1 MQAFFPKITISIA
14 IEKKGASMSHP
25 QRFQRTPLAAA
36 LGVALLPLVASP
48 VHAQLEEV
56 VVTATKQEASLQ
68 DVPVAVSALT
78 EESLNQRGVSNFNDY
93 LIELPNVSAGGAG
106 PGQSTMYIRGVAST
120 TPNLTTSGV
129 AGLSPNVA
137 LYLDEQ
143 PMAQPGRNLDIYITD
158 INRVEVLAGP
168 QGTLFGASS
177 QAGVVRLITNK
188 PDPSGF
194 YGRVQAG
201 ASTMTDGEANYNLSA
216 MLNIPVSDNF
226 AIRGVVFTDEKGG
239 YIDNVAGTRTA
250 AESARF
256 RPGSTV
262 RSNGTEVG
270 FRGGFQAGA
279 DLSNVTFLAANNS
292 ASGLVE
298 DDFNDTSYTGGRIA
312 AQWDINDN
320 WRISAGAMAQ
330 KIESDGT
337 FYTDPNLADD
347 YQIQRFER
355 EFVEDEYTNFHWT
368 VEGRIGALEVLY
380 TGAFTERETDQ
391 RTDYS
396 DYLFIGQYIPY
407 YICDYY
413 VSYTGFSPLGAGIPS
428 GTCQAPNLFTT
439 NKVDSEFT
447 SHEIRFSTDQEARFR
462 ITAGGFFSEM
472 ELTEMVDFS
481 YPGNK
486 FVDAWGGGYNGTGFG
501 FAENSNYPYDGQGG
515 YKVGAGPY
523 PRDTVFRNDILRTD
537 DRMGIFGE
545 VTFDLTDTVS
555 ITGGLRWF
563 DYEVD
568 LAGSAN
574 SSFYNM
580 SGTDY
585 NKFGTNIND
594 LYDGDQSIRW
604 TYAGFFP
611 YDASPVYTPDNLPSQ
626 DDPNYQR
633 IVNSIYAPD
642 KAEDDGVIGKVTVS
656 WRPNDDHLWYVTW
669 SEGFRTGLLNRPGGA
684 VQSATGYTVPFDVKS
699 DELVNIELGWKLD
712 MLGNTLR
719 FNGSLFFLDISDL
732 QTTIFDTSI
741 VNLFFSDNA
750 ADAEVTGLEGDITWA
765 PTSNLTMGAAF
776 SFLDTEITETLTP
789 STDVQK
795 GLDLAYAPEFQG
807 NVWMRYE
814 WTMGNGWTAHFMPSI
829 SHSGKSYSDII
840 TINRM
845 EVPSWT
851 MANVTAGVTSDK
863 WMLEMFVTN
872 LTDEQVVTGANYVN
886 DRERLALAPPTT
898 LGVRVSFDF

>member
-1 MQAFFPKITISIA
+1 
-14 IEKKGASMSHP
+14 MSHP
-25 QRFQRTPLAAA
+25 HRFQRTPLAAA
-36 LGVALLPLVASP
+36 LSVAVLPLVASP

-68 DVPVAVSALT
+68 DVAVAVSALT
-78 EESLNQRGVSNFNDY
+78 EESLNQRGVSNFADY

-194 YGRVQAG
+194 FGRVQAG
-201 ASTMTDGEANYNLSA
+201 ASGMKDGEANYNINA
-216 MLNIPVSDNF
+216 MLNIPLSDNF

-239 YIDNVAGTRTA
+239 YIDNVSGTRTA

-256 RPGSTV
+256 RPGSAI

-270 FRGGFQAGA
+270 FRGGFQQGVT
-279 DLSNVTFLAANNS
+279 DFSNVTFLEANN
-292 ASGLVE
+292 AALVE
-298 DDFNDTSYTGGRIA
+298 DDFNDTTYSGGRIA

-320 WRISAGAMAQ
+320 WRLSAGAMAQ

-337 FYTDPNLADD
+337 FYADPNLSDD
-347 YQIQRFER
+347 YQIQRFEK
-355 EFVEDEYTNFHWT
+355 EFVEDEYTNVHWT
-368 VEGRIGALEVLY
+368 IEGRIGALEVLY

-413 VSYTGFSPLGAGIPS
+413 VSYTTYSPAGAGTPS
-428 GTCQAPNLFTT
+428 GTCQAPNLYTT

-447 SHEIRFSTDQEARFR
+447 SHEVRFSTDQDASIRV
-462 ITAGGFFSEM
+462 TAGAFFSEM
-472 ELTEMVDFS
+472 ELTEDVNFS
-481 YPGNK
+481 YPGSK
-486 FVDAWGGGYNGTGFG
+486 FVNVWGGGYNGTGFG
-501 FAENSNYPYDGQGG
+501 FPTNYNYPYDGQGG
-515 YKVGAGPY
+515 YNVGSGPY
-523 PRDTVFRNDILRTD
+523 PRDTIFRNDILRTD
-537 DRMGIFGE
+537 DRMGVFGE
-545 VTFDLTDTVS
+545 VTFDLTDSLS

-563 DYEVD
+563 EYEVD

-574 SSFYNM
+574 GSFYNM

-604 TYAGFFP
+604 TYSGFFP
-611 YDASPVYTPDNLPSQ
+611 YEASPVYTPNNLPSE
-626 DDPNYQR
+626 DDSNYQR

-642 KAEDDGVIGKVTVS
+642 VAEDDGVIGKVTLS
-656 WRPNDDHLWYVTW
+656 WRPNDDQLWYVTW

-684 VQSATGYTVPFDVKS
+684 YQAANDYTVPFEVMS
-699 DELVNIELGWKLD
+699 DELINVELGWKLD
-712 MLGNTLR
+712 ILDNTLR
-719 FNGSLFFLDISDL
+719 INGSVFFLDISDL

-741 VNLFFSDNA
+741 VNLFFSENA
-750 ADAEVTGLEGDITWA
+750 ADAEVTGLEADITYA
-765 PTSNLTMGAAF
+765 PSAGLTMGAAF
-776 SFLDTEITETLTP
+776 SVLDSEVTDTKTP
-789 STDVQK
+789 STDVVE
-795 GLDLAYAPEFQG
+795 GMELAYAPKFQG
-807 NVWMRYE
+807 NVWVRYE
-814 WTMGNGWTAHFMPSI
+814 WAMANGWMGHVMPSI
-829 SHSGKSYSDII
+829 SHSAKSYSDII

-845 EVPSWT
+845 DVPNWT
-851 MANVTAGVTSDK
+851 MVNFSAGIASED
-863 WMLEMFVTN
+863 WMIEAFVTN

>member
-1 MQAFFPKITISIA
+1 
-14 IEKKGASMSHP
+14 MSHP
-25 QRFQRTPLAAA
+25 PRFQRTPLAAA

-68 DVPVAVSALT
+68 DVPIAVSALT
-78 EESLNQRGVSNFNDY
+78 EQSLNQRGVSNFSDY

-106 PGQSTMYIRGVAST
+106 PGQNTMYIRGVAST

-129 AGLSPNVA
+129 AGLSPNVS

-143 PMAQPGRNLDIYITD
+143 PMAQPGRNLDIYIAD

-188 PDPSGF
+188 PDTSGF

-201 ASTMTDGEANYNLSA
+201 ASTMRDGEGNYNLNV
-216 MLNIPVSDNF
+216 MMNIPVSDNF
-226 AIRGVVFTDEKGG
+226 AIRGVVYTDEKGG
-239 YIDNVAGTRTA
+239 YIDNVAGTRST

-256 RPGSTV
+256 RSRDTI
-262 RSNGTEVG
+262 RSNGTAVG
-270 FRGGFQAGA
+270 FRGGFQADEGLPGRNPDISNVNFILANNA
-279 DLSNVTFLAANNS
+279 DL
-292 ASGLVE
+292 VE
-298 DDFNDTSYTGGRIA
+298 VDFNDTSYTGGRIA
-312 AQWDINDN
+312 AQWDVNDS

-337 FYTDPNLADD
+337 FYTDPNLSDD
-347 YQIQRFER
+347 YQIQRFEQ

-368 VEGRIGALEVLY
+368 IEGRIGALEVLY

-407 YICDYY
+407 YTCDYY
-413 VSYTGFSPLGAGIPS
+413 VSYTWYAPGGVPT
-428 GTCQAPNLFTT
+428 GTCQAPNLYTT

-447 SHEIRFSTDQEARFR
+447 SHEIRFSTDQDAR
-462 ITAGGFFSEM
+462 IKVTAGAFFSEM
-472 ELTEMVDFS
+472 ELTEIVDFS

-486 FVDAWGGGYNGTGFG
+486 FVNSWGGGYNGTGFG
-501 FAENSNYPYDGQGG
+501 FPDNYNYPYDGQGG
-515 YKVGAGPY
+515 YKVGNGPY
-523 PRDTVFRNDILRTD
+523 PRDTIFRNDILRTD
-537 DRMGIFGE
+537 DRTGVFGE
-545 VTFDLTDTVS
+545 ITFDLTDSLS
-555 ITGGLRWF
+555 ITGGVRWF
-563 DYEVD
+563 EYEVD

-574 SSFYNM
+574 GSFYNM
-580 SGTDY
+580 AGTDY

-594 LYDGDQSIRW
+594 LYDGDESIRW
-604 TYAGFFP
+604 TYSGFFP
-611 YDASPVYTPDNLPSQ
+611 YEDSPVFSPDNMP
-626 DDPNYQR
+626 DPANYSASEYQR

-642 KAEDDGVIGKVTVS
+642 VAEDDGVIGKVTLS
-656 WRPNDDHLWYVTW
+656 WRPNDDQLWYVTW

-684 VQSATGYTVPFDVKS
+684 YQAENDYTVPFEVMS
-699 DELVNIELGWKLD
+699 DELINIELGWKLD
-712 MLGNTLR
+712 LLDNTLR
-719 FNGSLFFLDISDL
+719 FNGSVFRLDISDL

-765 PTSNLTMGAAF
+765 PTSNLTMGASF
-776 SFLDTEITETLTP
+776 SFLDSEITETLTP
-789 STDVQK
+789 SSDVQE

-807 NVWMRYE
+807 NIWARYE
-814 WTMGNGWTAHFMPSI
+814 WATGNGWTAHFMPSVT
-829 SHSGKSYSDII
+829 HSAKSYSDII

-863 WMLEMFVTN
+863 WMLEVFVTN
-872 LTDEQVVTGANYVN
+872 LTNEKVVTGANYVN

-898 LGVRVSFDF
+898 LGMRVAFDF

>member
-1 MQAFFPKITISIA
+1 
-14 IEKKGASMSHP
+14 MSHP

-36 LGVALLPLVASP
+36 LGVALLPLVSSP

-68 DVPVAVSALT
+68 DVPIAVSALT
-78 EESLNQRGVSNFNDY
+78 EESLNQRGVSNFSDY

-194 YGRVQAG
+194 FGRVQAG
-201 ASTMTDGEANYNLSA
+201 ASTMKDGEANYNINA
-216 MLNIPVSDNF
+216 MLNIPLSDNF

-256 RPGSTV
+256 RPGSAV

-270 FRGGFQAGA
+270 FRGGFQQGVT
-279 DLSNVTFLAANNS
+279 DFSNVTFLEANN
-292 ASGLVE
+292 AALVE
-298 DDFNDTSYTGGRIA
+298 DDFNDTTYNGGRIA

-337 FYTDPNLADD
+337 FYTDPNLSDD

-355 EFVEDEYTNFHWT
+355 EFVEDEYTNVHWT
-368 VEGRIGALEVLY
+368 IEGRIGALEVLY
-380 TGAFTERETDQ
+380 TGAFTDRETDQ

-413 VSYTGFSPLGAGIPS
+413 VSYTTYSPAGAGTPS

-447 SHEIRFSTDQEARFR
+447 SHEIRFSTDQDKRFR
-462 ITAGGFFSEM
+462 VTAGGFFSEM
-472 ELTEMVDFS
+472 ELTEIVDFS
-481 YPGNK
+481 YPGSK
-486 FVDAWGGGYNGTGFG
+486 FVNAWGGGWDGTGVG
-501 FAENSNYPYDGQGG
+501 FAQNFNYPYDGQGG
-515 YKVGAGPY
+515 YKPGAGPY
-523 PRDTVFRNDILRTD
+523 PRDTVFRNDVLRTD
-537 DRMGIFGE
+537 DRMGVFGE

-555 ITGGLRWF
+555 VTGGLRWY

-574 SSFYNM
+574 AGFCGM
-580 SGTDY
+580 SGEDRNAY
-585 NKFGTNIND
+585 GTNIND

-604 TYAGFFP
+604 TYSSCGAFDGK
-611 YDASPVYTPDNLPSQ
+611 PVYTPNNLPDES
-626 DDPNYQR
+626 DGNYQR
-633 IVNSIYAPD
+633 IMNSIYAPD

-656 WRPNDDHLWYVTW
+656 WRPNDDQMLYATW

-684 VQSATGYTVPFDVKS
+684 VQSVTGYTVPFDVTS
-699 DELVNIELGWKLD
+699 DELVNVELGWKLD
-712 MLGNTLR
+712 MLDNTLR
-719 FNGSLFFLDISDL
+719 FNGSVFFLDISDL

-750 ADAEVTGLEGDITWA
+750 ADAEVRGLEGDITWA
-765 PTSNLTMGAAF
+765 PNSNLTMGAAF
-776 SFLDTEITETLTP
+776 SFLDTEITDTLTP
-789 STDVQK
+789 STDVQE
-795 GLDLAYAPEFQG
+795 GLELAYAPKFQG

-814 WTMGNGWTAHFMPSI
+814 WTMGNGWMAHVMPSI
-829 SHSGKSYSDII
+829 SHSAKSYSDII

-845 EVPSWT
+845 DVPSWT
-851 MANVTAGVTSDK
+851 MANVTAGVSSDK
-863 WMLEMFVTN
+863 WMVEAFVTN

>member
-1 MQAFFPKITISIA
+1 MR
-14 IEKKGASMSHP
+14 KKGASMSHP

-78 EESLNQRGVSNFNDY
+78 EESLNQRGVSNFSDY

-201 ASTMTDGEANYNLSA
+201 ASTMKDGEANYNVSA
-216 MLNIPVSDNF
+216 MLNIPLSDNF

-270 FRGGFQAGA
+270 FRGGFQAGV
-279 DLSNVTFLAANNS
+279 DLSNVNFLEANNS
-292 ASGLVE
+292 AMVE
-298 DDFNDTSYTGGRIA
+298 DDFNDTTYSGGRIA

-337 FYTDPNLADD
+337 FYTDPNLSDD

-355 EFVEDEYTNFHWT
+355 EFVEDEYTNVHWT
-368 VEGRIGALEVLY
+368 IEGRIGALEVLY

-413 VSYTGFSPLGAGIPS
+413 VSYTSFSPAGAGIPS
-428 GTCQAPNLFTT
+428 GTCQPPNLYTT

-447 SHEIRFSTDQEARFR
+447 SHEIRFSTDQDRRFR
-462 ITAGGFFSEM
+462 VTAGGFFSEM

-481 YPGNK
+481 YPGSQL
-486 FVDAWGGGYNGTGFG
+486 VDAWGGGYNGTGFG

-537 DRMGIFGE
+537 DRMGVFGE
-545 VTFDLTDTVS
+545 VTFDLTDRLS

-611 YDASPVYTPDNLPSQ
+611 YEASPVYTPNNLPSE

-642 KAEDDGVIGKVTVS
+642 KAEDDGVIGKVTLS

-699 DELVNIELGWKLD
+699 DELINIELGWKLD
-712 MLGNTLR
+712 MLDNTLR
-719 FNGSLFFLDISDL
+719 FNGSVFFLDISDM

-750 ADAEVTGLEGDITWA
+750 ANAEVTGLEGDITWA
-765 PTSNLTMGAAF
+765 PTGNLTMGAAF
-776 SFLDTEITETLTP
+776 SFLDTEITDSLTP
-789 STDVQK
+789 STDVQE
-795 GLDLAYAPEFQG
+795 GLELAYAPEFQG

-814 WTMGNGWTAHFMPSI
+814 WTMGNGWMAHVMPSI
-829 SHSGKSYSDII
+829 SHSAKSYSDVI

-851 MANVTAGVTSDK
+851 MANVTAGVSSDK
-863 WMLEMFVTN
+863 WMVEAFVTN

>member
-1 MQAFFPKITISIA
+1 
-14 IEKKGASMSHP
+14 MSHP

-78 EESLNQRGVSNFNDY
+78 EESLNQRGVSNFSDY

-201 ASTMTDGEANYNLSA
+201 ASTMKDGEANYNINA
-216 MLNIPVSDNF
+216 MLNIPLSDNF

-239 YIDNVAGTRTA
+239 YIDNVAGTRST

-256 RPGSTV
+256 RSSDTI

-270 FRGGFQAGA
+270 FRGGFQQSR
-279 DLSNVTFLAANNS
+279 DLSNVNFIEANN
-292 ASGLVE
+292 AALVE
-298 DDFNDTSYTGGRIA
+298 DDFNDTTYSGGRIA

-337 FYTDPNLADD
+337 FYTDPNLGDD
-347 YQIQRFER
+347 YQIQRFEK
-355 EFVEDEYTNFHWT
+355 EFVEDEYTNVHWT
-368 VEGRIGALEVLY
+368 IEGRIGALEVLY

-407 YICDYY
+407 YICDYS
-413 VSYTGFSPLGAGIPS
+413 VSYGTGA

-447 SHEIRFSTDQEARFR
+447 SHEIRISTDQDARLR
-462 ITAGGFFSEM
+462 VTAGGFFSEM

-486 FVDAWGGGYNGTGFG
+486 FVVGYGGGYNGTGLG
-501 FAENSNYPYDGQGG
+501 FAENYNYPYDGQGG

-523 PRDTVFRNDILRTD
+523 PRDTIFRNDILRTD
-537 DRMGIFGE
+537 DRMGVFGE
-545 VTFDLTDTVS
+545 VTFDLTDRLS

-574 SSFYNM
+574 GSFYNM
-580 SGTDY
+580 TGTDY

-611 YDASPVYTPDNLPSQ
+611 YEASPVYTPDNLPST

-642 KAEDDGVIGKVTVS
+642 KAEDDGVIGKVTLS

-684 VQSATGYTVPFDVKS
+684 YQAANDYTVPFEVKS
-699 DELVNIELGWKLD
+699 DELINMELGWKLD

-719 FNGSLFFLDISDL
+719 FNGSIFFLDISDL

-750 ADAEVTGLEGDITWA
+750 ADAEVTGIEGDLTWA
-765 PTSNLTMGAAF
+765 PTNNLTMGAAF
-776 SFLDTEITETLTP
+776 SFLDTEITDTLTP
-789 STDVQK
+789 STDVQE
-795 GLDLAYAPEFQG
+795 GLELAYAPEFQG
-807 NVWMRYE
+807 NVWARYE
-814 WTMGNGWTAHFMPSI
+814 WTMGNGWTAHVMPSI
-829 SHSGKSYSDII
+829 SHSGSSYSDII

-845 EVPSWT
+845 DVPSWT
-851 MANVTAGVTSDK
+851 MANVTAGVTTEK
-863 WMLEMFVTN
+863 WMIEAFVTN
-872 LTDEQVVTGANYVN
+872 LTDEEVVTGANYVN

>member
-1 MQAFFPKITISIA
+1 
-14 IEKKGASMSHP
+14 MSHP

-78 EESLNQRGVSNFNDY
+78 EESLNQRGVSNFSDY

-201 ASTMTDGEANYNLSA
+201 ASTMKDGEANYNINA
-216 MLNIPVSDNF
+216 MLNIPLSDNF

-256 RPGSTV
+256 RPGSTI

-279 DLSNVTFLAANNS
+279 DLGRVNFLEANNS
-292 ASGLVE
+292 AMVE
-298 DDFNDTSYTGGRIA
+298 DDFNDTTYSGGRIA

-337 FYTDPNLADD
+337 FYTDPNLSDD
-347 YQIQRFER
+347 YQIQRFEK
-355 EFVEDEYTNFHWT
+355 EFVEDEYTNVHWT
-368 VEGRIGALEVLY
+368 IEGRIGALEVLY

-413 VSYTGFSPLGAGIPS
+413 VSYTSFAPDGLPT
-428 GTCQAPNLFTT
+428 GTCQAPNLYTT

-447 SHEIRFSTDQEARFR
+447 SHEIRFTTDQEKRFR

-481 YPGNK
+481 YPGSQLVN
-486 FVDAWGGGYNGTGFG
+486 AWGGGYNGTGLG

-537 DRMGIFGE
+537 DRMGVFGE
-545 VTFDLTDTVS
+545 VTFDLTDRLS

-604 TYAGFFP
+604 TYSGFFP
-611 YDASPVYTPDNLPSQ
+611 YEDSPVYSPSNLPAA

-642 KAEDDGVIGKVTVS
+642 VAEDDGVIGKITLS
-656 WRPNDDHLWYVTW
+656 WRPNDDHLWYATW

-699 DELVNIELGWKLD
+699 DELINIELGWKLD
-712 MLGNTLR
+712 MLDNTLR
-719 FNGSLFFLDISDL
+719 FNGSVFFLDISDL

-750 ADAEVTGLEGDITWA
+750 ANAEVMGLEGDITWA
-765 PTSNLTMGAAF
+765 PTGNLTMGAAF
-776 SFLDTEITETLTP
+776 SFLDTEITDTLTP
-789 STDVQK
+789 STDVQE
-795 GLDLAYAPEFQG
+795 GLELAYAPEFQG

-814 WTMGNGWTAHFMPSI
+814 WTMGNGWMAHVMPSI
-829 SHSGKSYSDII
+829 SHSAKSYSDII

-845 EVPSWT
+845 DVPSWT
-851 MANVTAGVTSDK
+851 LANVTAGISSDK
-863 WMLEMFVTN
+863 WMVEAFVTN

-886 DRERLALAPPTT
+886 DRERLAVAPPTT

>member
-1 MQAFFPKITISIA
+1 MR
-14 IEKKGASMSHP
+14 EKGVSMSHP

-78 EESLNQRGVSNFNDY
+78 EESLNQRGVSNFSDY

-201 ASTMTDGEANYNLSA
+201 ASTMKDGEANYNINA
-216 MLNIPVSDNF
+216 MLNIPLSDNF

-239 YIDNVAGTRTA
+239 YIDNVAGTRST

-256 RPGSTV
+256 RSSDTI

-270 FRGGFQAGA
+270 FRGGFQQSR
-279 DLSNVTFLAANNS
+279 DLSNVNFIEANN
-292 ASGLVE
+292 AALVE
-298 DDFNDTSYTGGRIA
+298 DDFNDTTYSGGRIA

-337 FYTDPNLADD
+337 FYTDPNLGDD
-347 YQIQRFER
+347 YQIQRFEK
-355 EFVEDEYTNFHWT
+355 EFVEDEYTNVHWT
-368 VEGRIGALEVLY
+368 IEGRIGALEVLY

-407 YICDYY
+407 YICDYS
-413 VSYTGFSPLGAGIPS
+413 VSYGTGA

-447 SHEIRFSTDQEARFR
+447 SHEIRISTDQDARLR
-462 ITAGGFFSEM
+462 VTAGGFFSEM

-486 FVDAWGGGYNGTGFG
+486 FVVGYGGGYNGTGLG
-501 FAENSNYPYDGQGG
+501 FAENYNYPYDGQGG

-523 PRDTVFRNDILRTD
+523 PRDTIFRNDILRTD
-537 DRMGIFGE
+537 DRMGVFGE
-545 VTFDLTDTVS
+545 VTFDLTDRLS

-574 SSFYNM
+574 GSFYNM
-580 SGTDY
+580 TGTDY

-611 YDASPVYTPDNLPSQ
+611 YEASPVYTPDNLPST

-642 KAEDDGVIGKVTVS
+642 KAEDDGVIGKVTLS

-684 VQSATGYTVPFDVKS
+684 YQAANDYTVPFEVKS
-699 DELVNIELGWKLD
+699 DELINMELGWKLD

-719 FNGSLFFLDISDL
+719 FNGSIFFLDISDL

-750 ADAEVTGLEGDITWA
+750 ADAEVTGIEGDLTWA
-765 PTSNLTMGAAF
+765 PTNNLTMGAAF
-776 SFLDTEITETLTP
+776 SFLDTEITDTLTP
-789 STDVQK
+789 STDVQE
-795 GLDLAYAPEFQG
+795 GLELAYAPEFQG
-807 NVWMRYE
+807 NVWARYE
-814 WTMGNGWTAHFMPSI
+814 WTMGNGWTAHVMPSI
-829 SHSGKSYSDII
+829 SHSGSSYSDII

-845 EVPSWT
+845 DVPSWT
-851 MANVTAGVTSDK
+851 MANVTAGVTTEK
-863 WMLEMFVTN
+863 WMIEAFVTN
-872 LTDEQVVTGANYVN
+872 LTDEEVVTGANYVN

>member
-1 MQAFFPKITISIA
+1 
-14 IEKKGASMSHP
+14 MSHP

-78 EESLNQRGVSNFNDY
+78 EESLNQRGVSNFSDY

-201 ASTMTDGEANYNLSA
+201 ASTMKDGEANYNINA
-216 MLNIPVSDNF
+216 MLNIPLSDNF

-279 DLSNVTFLAANNS
+279 DLSNVNFLEANNS
-292 ASGLVE
+292 ALVE
-298 DDFNDTSYTGGRIA
+298 DDFNDTTYSGGRIA

-337 FYTDPNLADD
+337 FYTDPNLSDD
-347 YQIQRFER
+347 YQIQRFEK
-355 EFVEDEYTNFHWT
+355 EFVEDEYTNVHWT
-368 VEGRIGALEVLY
+368 IEGRIGALEVLY

-413 VSYTGFSPLGAGIPS
+413 VSYTTYAPDNLPT
-428 GTCQAPNLFTT
+428 GTCQAPNLYTT

-447 SHEIRFSTDQEARFR
+447 SHEIRFSTDQDKRLR
-462 ITAGGFFSEM
+462 VTAGGFFSEM

-486 FVDAWGGGYNGTGFG
+486 FVDSWGGGYNGTGFG
-501 FAENSNYPYDGQGG
+501 FPLNYNYPYDGQGG

-523 PRDTVFRNDILRTD
+523 PRDTIFRNDIIRTD
-537 DRMGIFGE
+537 DRMGVFGE
-545 VTFDLTDTVS
+545 VTFDLTDRLS

-563 DYEVD
+563 EYEVD

-574 SSFYNM
+574 GSFYNM

-594 LYDGDQSIRW
+594 LYDGDKSIRW
-604 TYAGFFP
+604 TYSGFFP
-611 YDASPVYTPDNLPSQ
+611 YEASPVYTPDNLPST

-633 IVNSIYAPD
+633 IVNSICAPD
-642 KAEDDGVIGKVTVS
+642 VAEDDGVIGKVTLS

-684 VQSATGYTVPFDVKS
+684 YQAANDYTVPFEVMS
-699 DELVNIELGWKLD
+699 DELINMELGWKLD

-719 FNGSLFFLDISDL
+719 FNGSIFFLDISDL

-750 ADAEVTGLEGDITWA
+750 ADAEVTGIEGDLTWA
-765 PTSNLTMGAAF
+765 PTNNLTMGAAF
-776 SFLDTEITETLTP
+776 SFLDTEITDTLTP
-789 STDVQK
+789 STDVQE
-795 GLDLAYAPEFQG
+795 GLELAYAPEFQG
-807 NVWMRYE
+807 NVWARYE
-814 WTMGNGWTAHFMPSI
+814 WTMGNGWTAHVMPSI
-829 SHSGKSYSDII
+829 SHSGSSYSDII

-845 EVPSWT
+845 DVPSWT
-851 MANVTAGVTSDK
+851 MANVTAGVTTEK
-863 WMLEMFVTN
+863 WMIEAFVTN
-872 LTDEQVVTGANYVN
+872 LTDEQVAQGANYVN
-886 DRERLALAPPTT
+886 DTERVAVAPPTT
-898 LGVRVSFDF
+898 AGIRLSYDF

>member
-1 MQAFFPKITISIA
+1 
-14 IEKKGASMSHP
+14 MSHP

-78 EESLNQRGVSNFNDY
+78 EESLNQRGVSNFSDY

-188 PDPSGF
+188 PDTSGF

-201 ASTMTDGEANYNLSA
+201 ASTMKDGEANYNINA
-216 MLNIPVSDNF
+216 MLNIPLSDNF
-226 AIRGVVFTDEKGG
+226 AIRGVVYTDEKGG
-239 YIDNVAGTRTA
+239 YIDNVAGTRSIT
-250 AESARF
+250 ESARF
-256 RPGSTV
+256 RSAGTV
-262 RSNGTEVG
+262 RSNGTVVRDY
-270 FRGGFQAGA
+270 RGGFQAGA
-279 DLSNVTFLAANNS
+279 DFTNVTMTDANN
-292 ASGLVE
+292 AALVE
-298 DDFNDTSYTGGRIA
+298 DDFNDTSYSGGRIS

-320 WRISAGAMAQ
+320 WRVSAGVMAQ

-337 FYTDPNLADD
+337 FYTDPNLSDD
-347 YQIQRFER
+347 YQIQRYEK
-355 EFVEDEYTNFHWT
+355 EFVEDEYTNVHWT
-368 VEGRIGALEVLY
+368 IEGRVGALEVLY

-413 VSYTGFSPLGAGIPS
+413 VTYLTYAPGGVPTGN
-428 GTCQAPNLFTT
+428 CNAPNLYTT

-447 SHEIRFSTDQEARFR
+447 SHEIRFSTDQDRR
-462 ITAGGFFSEM
+462 LRVTAGGFFSEM
-472 ELTEMVDFS
+472 ELTEIVDFS
-481 YPGNK
+481 YPGSKTVN
-486 FVDAWGGGYNGTGFG
+486 AWGGGYNGTGLG
-501 FAENSNYPYDGQGG
+501 FAENYNYPYDGQGG
-515 YKVGAGPY
+515 YKPGAGPY
-523 PRDTVFRNDILRTD
+523 PRDTVFRNDVLRTD

-545 VTFDLTDTVS
+545 VTFDLTDRLS

-574 SSFYNM
+574 SGFGNM
-580 SGTDY
+580 KGYDR

-594 LYDGDQSIRW
+594 LYDGDQSITW
-604 TYAGFFP
+604 TYSGSCDN
-611 YDASPVYTPDNLPSQ
+611 YSVCPVYTPDNLPTPDTARYEQ
-626 DDPNYQR
+626 
-633 IVNSIYAPD
+633 ILASINAPD
-642 KAEDDGVIGKVTVS
+642 VAEDDGVIGKVTLS
-656 WRPNDDHLWYVTW
+656 WRPNDDHLWYATW

-684 VQSATGYTVPFDVKS
+684 FQSATGYSVPFDVKS
-699 DELVNIELGWKLD
+699 DELINMELGWKLD
-712 MLGNTLR
+712 MLNNTLR
-719 FNGSLFFLDISDL
+719 FNGAVFFLDISDL

-750 ADAEVTGLEGDITWA
+750 ADAEVMGLEGDITWA
-765 PTSNLTMGAAF
+765 PTGNLTMGAAF
-776 SFLDTEITETLTP
+776 SFLDTEITDTKTP
-789 STDVQK
+789 SQDVVE
-795 GLDLAYAPEFQG
+795 GLELAYAPEFQG

-814 WTMGNGWTAHFMPSI
+814 WTMGNGWMAHVMPSI
-829 SHSGKSYSDII
+829 SHSAKSYSDII

-845 EVPSWT
+845 DVPSWT
-851 MANVTAGVTSDK
+851 MANVTAGVSSDK
-863 WMLEMFVTN
+863 WMVEAFVTN

>member
-1 MQAFFPKITISIA
+1 
-14 IEKKGASMSHP
+14 MSHP

-78 EESLNQRGVSNFNDY
+78 EESLNQRGVSNFSDY

-201 ASTMTDGEANYNLSA
+201 ASTMTDGEANYNVSA

-250 AESARF
+250 RESARY
-256 RPGSTV
+256 RSSDTV
-262 RSNGTEVG
+262 RSNGTQVG
-270 FRGGFQAGA
+270 FRGGFDQDL
-279 DLSNVTFLAANNS
+279 DLSGINFLEANN
-292 ASGLVE
+292 AALVE

-312 AQWDINDN
+312 AQWDLNDN

-407 YICDYY
+407 YICDYD
-413 VSYTGFSPLGAGIPS
+413 VSYGPGT

-462 ITAGGFFSEM
+462 VTAGGFFSEM

-481 YPGNK
+481 YPGSK
-486 FVDAWGGGYNGTGFG
+486 FVQAWGGGYNGTGLG

-545 VTFDLTDTVS
+545 VSFDLTDTVS

-712 MLGNTLR
+712 MLDNTLR

-732 QTTIFDTSI
+732 QVTIFDTSI

-789 STDVQK
+789 STDVQT

-807 NVWMRYE
+807 NLWARYE
-814 WTMGNGWTAHFMPSI
+814 WTMGNGWTAHIMPSI

>member
-1 MQAFFPKITISIA
+1 
-14 IEKKGASMSHP
+14 MSHP

-78 EESLNQRGVSNFNDY
+78 EESLNQRGVSNFSDY

-201 ASTMTDGEANYNLSA
+201 ASTMKDGEANYNINA
-216 MLNIPVSDNF
+216 MVNIPLSDNF

-239 YIDNVAGTRTA
+239 YIDNVQGTRTA

-256 RPGSTV
+256 RPGSTI

-270 FRGGFQAGA
+270 FRGGFQAGVT
-279 DLSNVTFLAANNS
+279 DFSNVTFLEANNS
-292 ASGLVE
+292 AMVE
-298 DDFNDTSYTGGRIA
+298 DDFNDTTYSGGRIA

-337 FYTDPNLADD
+337 FYTDPNLSDD
-347 YQIQRFER
+347 YQIQRFEK
-355 EFVEDEYTNFHWT
+355 EFVEDEYTNVHWT
-368 VEGRIGALEVLY
+368 IEGRIGALEVLY

-413 VSYTGFSPLGAGIPS
+413 VSYTSFAPDGLPT
-428 GTCQAPNLFTT
+428 GTCQAPNLYTT

-447 SHEIRFSTDQEARFR
+447 SHEIRFTTDQEKRFR

-481 YPGNK
+481 YPGSQLVN
-486 FVDAWGGGYNGTGFG
+486 AWGGGYNGTGLG

-537 DRMGIFGE
+537 DRMGVFGE
-545 VTFDLTDTVS
+545 VTFDLTDRLS

-604 TYAGFFP
+604 TYSGFFP
-611 YDASPVYTPDNLPSQ
+611 YEDSPVYSPSNLPAA

-642 KAEDDGVIGKVTVS
+642 VAEDDGVIGKITLS
-656 WRPNDDHLWYVTW
+656 WRPNDDHLWYATW

-699 DELVNIELGWKLD
+699 DELINIELGWKLD
-712 MLGNTLR
+712 MLDNTLR
-719 FNGSLFFLDISDL
+719 FNGSVFFLDISDL

-750 ADAEVTGLEGDITWA
+750 ANAEVMGLEGDITWA
-765 PTSNLTMGAAF
+765 PTGNLTMGAAF
-776 SFLDTEITETLTP
+776 SFLDTEITDTLTP
-789 STDVQK
+789 STDVQE
-795 GLDLAYAPEFQG
+795 GLELAYAPEFQG

-814 WTMGNGWTAHFMPSI
+814 WTMGNGWMAHVMPSI
-829 SHSGKSYSDII
+829 SHSAKSYSDII

-845 EVPSWT
+845 DVPSWT
-851 MANVTAGVTSDK
+851 LANVTAGISSDK
-863 WMLEMFVTN
+863 WMVEAFVTN

-886 DRERLALAPPTT
+886 DRERLAVAPPTT

>member
-1 MQAFFPKITISIA
+1 
-14 IEKKGASMSHP
+14 MSHP

-78 EESLNQRGVSNFNDY
+78 EESLNQRGVSNFSDY

-201 ASTMTDGEANYNLSA
+201 ASTMKDGEANYNINA
-216 MLNIPVSDNF
+216 MLNIPLSDNF

-239 YIDNVAGTRTA
+239 YIDNVQGTRTA

-256 RPGSTV
+256 RPGSTI

-279 DLSNVTFLAANNS
+279 DLGRVNFLEANNS
-292 ASGLVE
+292 AMVE
-298 DDFNDTSYTGGRIA
+298 DDFNDTTYSGGRIA

-337 FYTDPNLADD
+337 FYTDPNLSDD
-347 YQIQRFER
+347 YQIQRFEK
-355 EFVEDEYTNFHWT
+355 EFVEDEYTNVHWT
-368 VEGRIGALEVLY
+368 IEGRIGALEVLY

-413 VSYTGFSPLGAGIPS
+413 VSYTSYAPDGLPT
-428 GTCQAPNLFTT
+428 GTCQAPNLYTT

-447 SHEIRFSTDQEARFR
+447 SHEIRFTTDQDKRFR

-481 YPGNK
+481 YPGSQLVN
-486 FVDAWGGGYNGTGFG
+486 AWGGGYNGTGLG

-537 DRMGIFGE
+537 DRMGVFGE
-545 VTFDLTDTVS
+545 VTFDLTDRLS

-604 TYAGFFP
+604 TYSGFFP
-611 YDASPVYTPDNLPSQ
+611 YEDSPVYSPSNLPSE

-642 KAEDDGVIGKVTVS
+642 VAEDDGVIGKITLS
-656 WRPNDDHLWYVTW
+656 WRPNDDHLWYATW

-699 DELVNIELGWKLD
+699 DELINIELGWKLD
-712 MLGNTLR
+712 MLDNTLR
-719 FNGSLFFLDISDL
+719 FNGSVFFLDISDL

-750 ADAEVTGLEGDITWA
+750 ANAEVTGLEGDITWA
-765 PTSNLTMGAAF
+765 PTGNLTMGAAF
-776 SFLDTEITETLTP
+776 SFLDTEITDTLTP
-789 STDVQK
+789 STDVQE
-795 GLDLAYAPEFQG
+795 GLELAYAPEFQG

-814 WTMGNGWTAHFMPSI
+814 WTMGNGWMAHVMPSI
-829 SHSGKSYSDII
+829 SHSAKSYSDII

-845 EVPSWT
+845 DVPSWT
-851 MANVTAGVTSDK
+851 LANVTAGISSDK
-863 WMLEMFVTN
+863 WMVEAFVTN

-886 DRERLALAPPTT
+886 DRERLAVAPPTT

>member
-1 MQAFFPKITISIA
+1 
-14 IEKKGASMSHP
+14 MSHP

-78 EESLNQRGVSNFNDY
+78 EESLNQRGVSNFSDY

-201 ASTMTDGEANYNLSA
+201 ASTMTDGEANYNVSA

-279 DLSNVTFLAANNS
+279 DLSNVTFLEANNS

-298 DDFNDTSYTGGRIA
+298 DDFNDTSYTGGRVA
-312 AQWDINDN
+312 VQWDLNDN

-413 VSYTGFSPLGAGIPS
+413 VSYTGYSPLGAGIPS
-428 GTCQAPNLFTT
+428 GTCQAPNLYTT

-462 ITAGGFFSEM
+462 VTAGGFFSEM

-481 YPGNK
+481 YPGSK

-611 YDASPVYTPDNLPSQ
+611 YEASPVYTPDNLPSQ

-719 FNGSLFFLDISDL
+719 FNGSLFFLDITDL

-795 GLDLAYAPEFQG
+795 GLELAYAPEFQG
-807 NVWMRYE
+807 NLWARYE
-814 WTMGNGWTAHFMPSI
+814 WTMGNGWTAHIMPSI

>member
-1 MQAFFPKITISIA
+1 
-14 IEKKGASMSHP
+14 MSHP

-78 EESLNQRGVSNFNDY
+78 EESLNQRGVSNFSDY

-188 PDPSGF
+188 PDTSGF

-201 ASTMTDGEANYNLSA
+201 ASTMKDGEANYNINA
-216 MLNIPVSDNF
+216 MLNIPLSDNF
-226 AIRGVVFTDEKGG
+226 AIRGVVYTDEKGG

-256 RPGSTV
+256 RPSSAV

-270 FRGGFQAGA
+270 FRGGFQEGR
-279 DLSNVTFLAANNS
+279 DLSNVNFIEANN
-292 ASGLVE
+292 AALVE
-298 DDFNDTSYTGGRIA
+298 DDFNDTTYSGGRIA
-312 AQWDINDN
+312 AQWDISDD

-337 FYTDPNLADD
+337 FYTDPNLSDD
-347 YQIQRFER
+347 YQIQRFEK
-355 EFVEDEYTNFHWT
+355 EFVEDEYTNVHWT
-368 VEGRIGALEVLY
+368 IEGRIGALEVLY

-407 YICDYY
+407 YICDYS
-413 VSYTGFSPLGAGIPS
+413 VSYGTGA

-447 SHEIRFSTDQEARFR
+447 SHEIRISTDQDARLR
-462 ITAGGFFSEM
+462 VTAGGFFSEM

-486 FVDAWGGGYNGTGFG
+486 FVVGYGGGYNGTGLG
-501 FAENSNYPYDGQGG
+501 FAENYNYPYDGQGG

-523 PRDTVFRNDILRTD
+523 PRDTIFRNDILRTD
-537 DRMGIFGE
+537 DRTGIFGE
-545 VTFDLTDTVS
+545 VTFDLTDRLS

-563 DYEVD
+563 EYEVD

-574 SSFYNM
+574 GSFYNM
-580 SGTDY
+580 TGTDY

-611 YDASPVYTPDNLPSQ
+611 YEASPVYTPNNLPSE

-642 KAEDDGVIGKVTVS
+642 VAEDDGVIGKVTLS

-684 VQSATGYTVPFDVKS
+684 YQAANDYTVPFEVMS
-699 DELVNIELGWKLD
+699 DELINMELGWKLD
-712 MLGNTLR
+712 MLDNTLR
-719 FNGSLFFLDISDL
+719 FNGSIFFLDISDL

-750 ADAEVTGLEGDITWA
+750 ADAEVTGIEGDITWA
-765 PTSNLTMGAAF
+765 PTGNLTMGAAF
-776 SFLDTEITETLTP
+776 SFLDTEITDTLTP
-789 STDVQK
+789 SSDVQE
-795 GLDLAYAPEFQG
+795 GLELAYAPEFQG

-814 WTMGNGWTAHFMPSI
+814 WTMGNGWMAHVMPSI
-829 SHSGKSYSDII
+829 SHSAKSYSDII

-845 EVPSWT
+845 DVPSWT
-851 MANVTAGVTSDK
+851 MANVTAGVSSDK
-863 WMLEMFVTN
+863 WMVEAFVTN

>member
-1 MQAFFPKITISIA
+1 
-14 IEKKGASMSHP
+14 MSHP

-78 EESLNQRGVSNFNDY
+78 EESLNQRGVSNFSDY

-201 ASTMTDGEANYNLSA
+201 ASTMKDGEANYNINA
-216 MLNIPVSDNF
+216 MLNIPLSDNF
-226 AIRGVVFTDEKGG
+226 AIRGVVYTDEKGG
-239 YIDNVAGTRTA
+239 YIDNVAGTRSIT
-250 AESARF
+250 ESARF
-256 RPGSTV
+256 RSAGTV
-262 RSNGTEVG
+262 RSNGTVVRDY
-270 FRGGFQAGA
+270 RGGFQAGA
-279 DLSNVTFLAANNS
+279 DFTNVTMTDANN
-292 ASGLVE
+292 AALVE
-298 DDFNDTSYTGGRIA
+298 DDFNDTSYSGGRIS

-320 WRISAGAMAQ
+320 WRVSAGVMAQ

-337 FYTDPNLADD
+337 FYTDPNLSDD
-347 YQIQRFER
+347 YQIQRYEK
-355 EFVEDEYTNFHWT
+355 EFVEDEYTNVHWT
-368 VEGRIGALEVLY
+368 IEGRVGALEVLY

-413 VSYTGFSPLGAGIPS
+413 VTYLTYAPGGVPTGN
-428 GTCQAPNLFTT
+428 CNAPNLYTT

-447 SHEIRFSTDQEARFR
+447 SHEIRFSTDQDRRFR
-462 ITAGGFFSEM
+462 VTAGGFFSEM
-472 ELTEMVDFS
+472 ELTEIVDFS
-481 YPGNK
+481 YPGSKTVN
-486 FVDAWGGGYNGTGFG
+486 AWGGGYNGTGLG
-501 FAENSNYPYDGQGG
+501 FAENYNYPYDGQGG
-515 YKVGAGPY
+515 YKPGAGPY
-523 PRDTVFRNDILRTD
+523 PRDTVFRNDVLRTD

-545 VTFDLTDTVS
+545 VTFDLTERLS

-574 SSFYNM
+574 SAFGNM
-580 SGTDY
+580 KGYDR

-594 LYDGDQSIRW
+594 LYDGDQSITW
-604 TYAGFFP
+604 TYSGSCDN
-611 YDASPVYTPDNLPSQ
+611 YSVCPVYTPSNLPTPDTANYERILASINA
-626 DDPNYQR
+626 PN
-633 IVNSIYAPD
+633 V
-642 KAEDDGVIGKVTVS
+642 AEDDGVIGKVTLS
-656 WRPNDDHLWYVTW
+656 WRPNDDHLWYATW

-684 VQSATGYTVPFDVKS
+684 FQSATGYSVPFDVKS
-699 DELVNIELGWKLD
+699 DELINMELGWKLD
-712 MLGNTLR
+712 MLNNTLR
-719 FNGSLFFLDISDL
+719 FNGAVFFLDISDL

-750 ADAEVTGLEGDITWA
+750 ADAEVMGLEGDITWA
-765 PTSNLTMGAAF
+765 PTGNLTMGAAF
-776 SFLDTEITETLTP
+776 SFLDTEITDTKTP
-789 STDVQK
+789 SQDVVE
-795 GLDLAYAPEFQG
+795 GLELAYAPEFQG

-814 WTMGNGWTAHFMPSI
+814 WTMGNGWMAHVMPSI
-829 SHSGKSYSDII
+829 SHSAKSYSDII

-845 EVPSWT
+845 DVPSWT
-851 MANVTAGVTSDK
+851 MANVTAGVSSDK
-863 WMLEMFVTN
+863 WMVEAFVTN

>member
-1 MQAFFPKITISIA
+1 
-14 IEKKGASMSHP
+14 MSHP

-36 LGVALLPLVASP
+36 LGVALLPLVSSP

-78 EESLNQRGVSNFNDY
+78 EESLNQRGVSNFSDY

-106 PGQSTMYIRGVAST
+106 PGQGTMYIRGVAST

-129 AGLSPNVA
+129 AGLSPNVS

-194 YGRVQAG
+194 FGRVQAG
-201 ASTMTDGEANYNLSA
+201 ASTMKDGEANYNINA
-216 MLNIPVSDNF
+216 MLNIPLSDNF

-256 RPGSTV
+256 RPSSAV

-270 FRGGFQAGA
+270 FRGGFQEGR
-279 DLSNVTFLAANNS
+279 DLSNVNFIEANNT
-292 ASGLVE
+292 ALVE
-298 DDFNDTSYTGGRIA
+298 DDFNDTTYSGGRIA
-312 AQWDINDN
+312 AQWDINDD

-337 FYTDPNLADD
+337 FYADPNLSDD

-355 EFVEDEYTNFHWT
+355 EFVEDEYTNVHWT
-368 VEGRIGALEVLY
+368 IEGRIGALEVLY
-380 TGAFTERETDQ
+380 TGAFTDRETDQ

-407 YICDYY
+407 YICDYS
-413 VSYTGFSPLGAGIPS
+413 VSYGTGA

-447 SHEIRFSTDQEARFR
+447 SHEIRFSTDQDARFR
-462 ITAGGFFSEM
+462 VTAGGFFSEM

-486 FVDAWGGGYNGTGFG
+486 FVVGYGGGYNGTGLG
-501 FAENSNYPYDGQGG
+501 FAENYNYPYDGQGG

-545 VTFDLTDTVS
+545 VTFDLTDSLS

-563 DYEVD
+563 EYEVD

-574 SSFYNM
+574 GSFYNM
-580 SGTDY
+580 TGTDY

-611 YDASPVYTPDNLPSQ
+611 YEASPVYTPNNLPSE
-626 DDPNYQR
+626 DDPSYQR

-642 KAEDDGVIGKVTVS
+642 KAEDDGVIGKVTLS

-684 VQSATGYTVPFDVKS
+684 YQAANDYTVPFEVMS
-699 DELVNIELGWKLD
+699 DELINIELGWKLD
-712 MLGNTLR
+712 MLDNTLR
-719 FNGSLFFLDISDL
+719 FNGSVFFLDISDL

-750 ADAEVTGLEGDITWA
+750 ADAEVRGLEGDITWA
-765 PTSNLTMGAAF
+765 PTGNLTMGAAF
-776 SFLDTEITETLTP
+776 SFLDTEITDTLTP
-789 STDVQK
+789 SSDVQE
-795 GLDLAYAPEFQG
+795 GLELAYAPEFQG

-814 WTMGNGWTAHFMPSI
+814 WTMGNGWMAHVMPSI
-829 SHSGKSYSDII
+829 SHSAKSYSDII

-845 EVPSWT
+845 DVPSWT
-851 MANVTAGVTSDK
+851 MANVTAGVSSDK
-863 WMLEMFVTN
+863 WMVEAFVTN

-898 LGVRVSFDF
+898 LGVRVSFEF

>member
-1 MQAFFPKITISIA
+1 
-14 IEKKGASMSHP
+14 MSHP
-25 QRFQRTPLAAA
+25 QRFHRTPLAAA

-78 EESLNQRGVSNFNDY
+78 EESLNQRGVSNFSDY

-201 ASTMTDGEANYNLSA
+201 ASTMKDGEANYNINA
-216 MLNIPVSDNF
+216 MLNIPLSDNF

-239 YIDNVAGTRTA
+239 YIDNVAGTRST

-256 RPGSTV
+256 RSSDTI

-270 FRGGFQAGA
+270 FRGGFQQNR
-279 DLSNVTFLAANNS
+279 DLSNVNFIEANN
-292 ASGLVE
+292 AALVE
-298 DDFNDTSYTGGRIA
+298 DDFNDTTYSGGRIA

-337 FYTDPNLADD
+337 FYTDPNLGDD
-347 YQIQRFER
+347 YQIQRFEK
-355 EFVEDEYTNFHWT
+355 EFVEDEYTNVHWT
-368 VEGRIGALEVLY
+368 IEGRIGALEVLY

-407 YICDYY
+407 YICDYS
-413 VSYTGFSPLGAGIPS
+413 VSYGTGA

-447 SHEIRFSTDQEARFR
+447 SHEIRISTDQERR
-462 ITAGGFFSEM
+462 LRVTAGGFFSEM

-486 FVDAWGGGYNGTGFG
+486 FVVGYGGGYNGTGLG
-501 FAENSNYPYDGQGG
+501 FAENYNYPYDGQGG

-523 PRDTVFRNDILRTD
+523 PRDTIFRNDILRTD
-537 DRMGIFGE
+537 DRMGVFGE
-545 VTFDLTDTVS
+545 VTFDLTDRLS

-563 DYEVD
+563 EYEVD

-574 SSFYNM
+574 GSFYNM
-580 SGTDY
+580 TGTDY

-611 YDASPVYTPDNLPSQ
+611 YEASPVYTPDNLPST

-642 KAEDDGVIGKVTVS
+642 VAEDDGVIGKVTLS

-684 VQSATGYTVPFDVKS
+684 YQAENDYTVPFEVMS
-699 DELVNIELGWKLD
+699 DELINMELGWKLD
-712 MLGNTLR
+712 LLGNTLR
-719 FNGSLFFLDISDL
+719 FNGSIFFLDISDL

-765 PTSNLTMGAAF
+765 PTNNLTMGAAF
-776 SFLDTEITETLTP
+776 SFLDTEITDTLTP
-789 STDVQK
+789 STDVQE
-795 GLDLAYAPEFQG
+795 GLELAYAPEFQG
-807 NVWMRYE
+807 NVWARYE
-814 WTMGNGWTAHFMPSI
+814 WTMGNGWTAHVMPSI
-829 SHSGKSYSDII
+829 SHSGSSYSDII

-845 EVPSWT
+845 DVPSWT
-851 MANVTAGVTSDK
+851 MANVTAGVTTDK
-863 WMLEMFVTN
+863 WMVEAFVTN
-872 LTDEQVVTGANYVN
+872 LTDEEVVTGANYVN

>member
-1 MQAFFPKITISIA
+1 
-14 IEKKGASMSHP
+14 MSHP

-78 EESLNQRGVSNFNDY
+78 EESLNQRGVSNFSDY

-201 ASTMTDGEANYNLSA
+201 ASTMKDGEANYNINA
-216 MLNIPVSDNF
+216 MLNIPLSDNF
-226 AIRGVVFTDEKGG
+226 AIRGVVYTDEKGG
-239 YIDNVAGTRTA
+239 YIDNVAGTRSTR
-250 AESARF
+250 ESARF
-256 RPGSTV
+256 RPAGTV
-262 RSNGTEVG
+262 RSNGTVVRDY
-270 FRGGFQAGA
+270 RGGFQAGS
-279 DLSNVTFLAANNS
+279 DLSNVNFIDADNS
-292 ASGLVE
+292 ALVE
-298 DDFNDTSYTGGRIA
+298 DDFNDTSYSGGRIA

-337 FYTDPNLADD
+337 FYADPNLSDD
-347 YQIQRFER
+347 YQIQRFEK
-355 EFVEDEYTNFHWT
+355 EFVEDEYTNVHWT
-368 VEGRIGALEVLY
+368 IEGRIGALEVLY

-413 VSYTGFSPLGAGIPS
+413 VSYTTYSPGGLPTGD
-428 GTCQAPNLFTT
+428 CQAPNLYTT

-447 SHEIRFSTDQEARFR
+447 SHEIRFSTDQDRR
-462 ITAGGFFSEM
+462 IRVTAGGFFSEM
-472 ELTEMVDFS
+472 ELTERVDFS
-481 YPGNK
+481 YPGSK
-486 FVDAWGGGYNGTGFG
+486 FVQAWGGGYNGTGVG
-501 FAENSNYPYDGQGG
+501 FAQNFNYPYEGSGG
-515 YKVGAGPY
+515 YRPGAGPY
-523 PRDTVFRNDILRTD
+523 PRDTIFRNDILRTD
-537 DRMGIFGE
+537 DRTGIFGE
-545 VTFDLTDTVS
+545 VTFDLTDRLS

-574 SSFYNM
+574 AGFCGM
-580 SGTDY
+580 SGEDRNAY
-585 NKFGTNIND
+585 GTNIND

-604 TYAGFFP
+604 TYSSCGA
-611 YDASPVYTPDNLPSQ
+611 YDTKTVYTPNNLPDES
-626 DDPNYQR
+626 DGNYQR
-633 IVNSIYAPD
+633 IVNSIYAPNV
-642 KAEDDGVIGKVTVS
+642 AEDDGVIGKVTLS
-656 WRPNDDHLWYVTW
+656 WSPNDDHLWYVTW

-684 VQSATGYTVPFDVKS
+684 FQSATGYTVPFDVKS
-699 DELVNIELGWKLD
+699 DELINMELGWKLD
-712 MLGNTLR
+712 MLNNTLR
-719 FNGSLFFLDISDL
+719 FNGSVFFLDISDL

-765 PTSNLTMGAAF
+765 PTGNLTMGAAF
-776 SFLDTEITETLTP
+776 SFLDTEITDTKTP
-789 STDVQK
+789 SQDVVE
-795 GLDLAYAPEFQG
+795 GLELAYAPEFQG

-814 WTMGNGWTAHFMPSI
+814 WTMGYGWMAHVMPSI
-829 SHSGKSYSDII
+829 SHSAKSYSDII

-845 EVPSWT
+845 DVPSWT
-851 MANVTAGVTSDK
+851 MANVTAGVSSDK
-863 WMLEMFVTN
+863 WMVEAFVTN

>member
-1 MQAFFPKITISIA
+1 
-14 IEKKGASMSHP
+14 MSHP

-78 EESLNQRGVSNFNDY
+78 EESLNQRGVSNFSDY

-143 PMAQPGRNLDIYITD
+143 PMAQPGRNLDIYIAD

-188 PDPSGF
+188 PDTSGF

-201 ASTMTDGEANYNLSA
+201 ASTMKDGEANYNINA
-216 MLNIPVSDNF
+216 MLNIPLSDNF
-226 AIRGVVFTDEKGG
+226 AIRGVVYTDEKGG
-239 YIDNVAGTRTA
+239 YIDNVAGTRSIT
-250 AESARF
+250 ESARF
-256 RPGSTV
+256 RSAGTV
-262 RSNGTEVG
+262 RSNGTVVRDY
-270 FRGGFQAGA
+270 RGGFQAGA
-279 DLSNVTFLAANNS
+279 DFTNVTMTDANN
-292 ASGLVE
+292 AALVE
-298 DDFNDTSYTGGRIA
+298 DDFNDTSYSGGRIS

-320 WRISAGAMAQ
+320 WRVSAGVMAQ

-337 FYTDPNLADD
+337 FYTDPNLSDD
-347 YQIQRFER
+347 YQIQRYEK
-355 EFVEDEYTNFHWT
+355 EFVEDEYTNVHWT
-368 VEGRIGALEVLY
+368 IEGRVGALEVLY

-413 VSYTGFSPLGAGIPS
+413 VTYLTYAPGGVPTGN
-428 GTCQAPNLFTT
+428 CNAPNLYTT

-447 SHEIRFSTDQEARFR
+447 SHEIRFSTDQDRR
-462 ITAGGFFSEM
+462 LRVTAGGFFSEM
-472 ELTEMVDFS
+472 ELTEIVDFS
-481 YPGNK
+481 YPGSKTVN
-486 FVDAWGGGYNGTGFG
+486 AWGGGYNGTGLG
-501 FAENSNYPYDGQGG
+501 FAENYNYPYDGQGG
-515 YKVGAGPY
+515 YKPGAGPY
-523 PRDTVFRNDILRTD
+523 PRDTVFRNDVLRTD

-545 VTFDLTDTVS
+545 VTFDLTDRLS

-574 SSFYNM
+574 SGFGNM
-580 SGTDY
+580 KGYDR

-594 LYDGDQSIRW
+594 LYDGDQSITW
-604 TYAGFFP
+604 TYSGSCDN
-611 YDASPVYTPDNLPSQ
+611 YSVCPVYTPDNLPTPDTARYEQ
-626 DDPNYQR
+626 
-633 IVNSIYAPD
+633 ILASINAPD
-642 KAEDDGVIGKVTVS
+642 VAEDDGVIGKVTLS
-656 WRPNDDHLWYVTW
+656 WRPNDDHLWYATW

-684 VQSATGYTVPFDVKS
+684 FQSATGYSVPFDVKS
-699 DELVNIELGWKLD
+699 DELINMELGWKLD
-712 MLGNTLR
+712 MLNNTLR
-719 FNGSLFFLDISDL
+719 FNGAVFFLDISDL

-750 ADAEVTGLEGDITWA
+750 ADAEVMGLEGDITWA
-765 PTSNLTMGAAF
+765 PTGNLTMGAAF
-776 SFLDTEITETLTP
+776 SFLDTEITDTKTP
-789 STDVQK
+789 SEDVVE
-795 GLDLAYAPEFQG
+795 GLELAYAPEFQG

-814 WTMGNGWTAHFMPSI
+814 WTMGNGWMAHVMPSI
-829 SHSGKSYSDII
+829 SHSAKSYSDII

-845 EVPSWT
+845 DVPSWT
-851 MANVTAGVTSDK
+851 MANVTAGVSSDK
-863 WMLEMFVTN
+863 WMVEAFVTN